1 MRVTLFSQYK
11 PKWLQAFLLI
21 AFLLGAFGV
30 NLPVVHAIYPEYLHK
45 GRTYDQERD
54 YIEWHGS
61 VNYVNLYHRDNT
73 SKPASEG
80 GASCARGCTEQVT
93 RIHDGASIS
102 GNFTFLEG
110 FSVQAAYSGNS
121 NVGRVIVKA
130 CGKTVF
136 NQDLYTPGASVP
148 GFNNLPA
155 PEWSVPTS
163 GDCTWSIT
171 ASGGYVDVR
180 AVDATPRTATAPP
193 EVDLKINGSDGPVD
207 LTVPASPAL
216 SWTSSQAASC
226 IASGDWSGS
235 KATNDSEIAS
245 NLPAGSYTYTLT
257 CTNSA
262 GSASDTVVANVY
274 GSLDV
279 DVKVNGQ
286 DGPLALIEPAD
297 YTLNW
302 TSSDAGSCQA
312 EGSLSGVVE
321 LDGSRDFSGVLQ
333 GDYTYTIR
341 CTNAVG
347 EEAIDSVQ
355 VQVNP
360 RLPEVDLWINGS
372 DGPLTLASPADYTL
386 SWRSQYADSCSAASA
401 SGDWEG
407 SVSLI
412 GSSVFF
418 DVVPGSRSYTLTCTN
433 VSGSASDSVS
443 VTVQAP
449 LSGTISP
456 LYARLLL
463 FGPNLGQPAQTLLGA
478 VTGGEPPYS
487 VTVSIRSPFGSVQT
501 YSLSGANWS
510 LSPEAADDPN
520 LGVSERG
527 AWTAWADI
535 RDSRGNTYQTTSV
548 PWEVAWLLVHGRP

>member
-1 MRVTLFSQYK
+1 MKAWSFSHHK
-11 PKWLQAFLLI
+11 PKWLHAFLLI
-21 AFLLGAFGV
+21 AFLLSTFGV
-30 NLPVVHAIYPEYLHK
+30 NLPVVSAIYPEYLHK
-45 GRTYDQERD
+45 SRTYDQESD

-61 VNYVNLYHRDNT
+61 VSYINLYHRDNT
-73 SKPASEG
+73 YLPASEG
-80 GASCARGCTEQVT
+80 GSSCAKGCTEQVT
-93 RIHDGASIS
+93 RVRNGASIS
-102 GNFTFLEG
+102 GNFTFLKG
-110 FSVQAAYSGNS
+110 FSVQAAYSGNE

-180 AVDATPRTATAPP
+180 AVDATPRTATTPP
-193 EVDLKINGSDGPVD
+193 VVDLKINGSDSPVD
-207 LTVPASPAL
+207 LTAPASPIL
-216 SWTSSQAASC
+216 SWTSSKAAGC

-235 KATNDSEIAS
+235 KATNNSEIAS
-245 NLPAGSYTYTLT
+245 NLASGSYTYTLT

-262 GSASDTVVANVY
+262 GSASDTVAANVY

-297 YTLNW
+297 YTLSW
-302 TSSDAGSCQA
+302 TSSNAGACQG
-312 EGSLSGVVE
+312 EGSLNGPVE
-321 LDGSRDFSGVLQ
+321 LDGSGDFSGVLQ

-341 CTNAVG
+341 CTNSVG
-347 EEAIDSVQ
+347 EEALDTVL

-360 RLPEVDLWINGS
+360 RLPEVDLRIDGS
-372 DGPLTLASPADYTL
+372 DGPLQLASPADYTL
-386 SWRSQYADSCSAASA
+386 SWSSQYANSCSAAGT

-407 SVSLI
+407 PVSLT
-412 GSSVFF
+412 GSSAFLGVSE
-418 DVVPGSRSYTLTCTN
+418 GSRTYTLTCTN

-443 VTVQAP
+443 ITVLAP

-456 LYARLLL
+456 LYSRLLL
-463 FGPNLGQPAQTLLGA
+463 FGPNLGQPAQTLLGT
-478 VTGGEPPYS
+478 VTGGEPPYAII
-487 VTVSIRSPFGSVQT
+487 VSIRSPFGNIQT
-501 YSLSGANWS
+501 YTLNGASWT
-510 LSPEAADDPN
+510 LSPEADGDPN

-527 AWTAWADI
+527 TWTAWADI
-535 RDSRGNTYQTTSV
+535 RDAAGSTYRTTSV